1 MMGLGELI
9 VDVFEECF
17 EVFTKVNCLSEEFLA
32 DPLTV
37 LGDFDA
43 VVLVDVSVNQG
54 CSGARLKF
62 INEHPEL

>member
-1 MMGLGELI
+1 MLGLSKLM

-17 EVFTKVNCLSEEFLA
+17 KVFAEIYCFSEEFLA

-43 VVLVDVSVNQG
+43 VVLVDVSVDQG
-54 CSGARLKF
+54 CPSARLKF
-62 INEHPEL
+62 INEHPKL